1 MRFTPVLI
9 VYLIV
14 LTIAAIAV
22 KELNRCTVEL
32 RQHKEENHE

>member
-14 LTIAAIAV
+14 LAIAAIAV
-22 KELNRCTVEL
+22 RELNRCTVEL
-32 RQHKEENHE
+32 KNHKERAHE